1 MHHKIRQRIE
11 AVVDPGSFN
20 RFDPGRAT
28 GFVTGSGWI
37 NGREIYITAVDH
49 RDLPNSPFDGIQHH
63 YELLELALAKPRP
76 VVMIMDAMAHHKPGK
91 STFPKDSAKLLIHR
105 KGIGYWYSLH
115 ARLSGLVPQVCVVCG
130 RLGASLTFPVAL
142 CDAVV
147 MVQDAG
153 MSIGRPDVVEE
164 LLGRPI
170 DYFSLGSP
178 EMHARTSGTVDVIAK
193 DDTTAMTWV
202 RNYLDHFPSKA
213 GASIPLHAAALP
225 LEKDKPISELLPRE
239 PAIPFAVQPL
249 INRLLDRDS
258 FVEIKKEYAGEV
270 ITGLCR
276 IEGFSFGLVASNS
289 IYHSGILFPETCDKM
304 CRFIAL
310 CDAFSLPLVFLADIP
325 GFMIGSGAE
334 QAGIIR
340 HGAELFRTIARSTTP
355 KLSITLRRNYTAGV
369 YAMAGP
375 GISDGSFIALPGA
388 VISVYG
394 AMVMKKLS
402 SHLLSNSERKQQQ
415 EMLNAAAH
423 PEQLLEQGLIDEIIQ
438 PEELRP
444 RIAEFLK
451 DYFLSKVKE

>member
-1 MHHKIRQRIE
+1 MHHKVRQRIE
-11 AVVDPGSFN
+11 SLVDSGSFS

-28 GFVTGSGWI
+28 GFVTGSGRI

-49 RDLPNSPFDGIQHH
+49 QDLPDSPFDGIQHH
-63 YELLELALAKPRP
+63 FGLLERALDKPRP
-76 VVMIMDAMAHHKPGK
+76 VVMIMDAMAHHKPGE
-91 STFPKDSAKLLIHR
+91 SPFPKDSAKLLIHR
-105 KGIGYWYSLH
+105 KGIGHWYSLH

-130 RLGASLTFPVAL
+130 RLGAALTFPVAL

-147 MVQDAG
+147 MLQDAG

-164 LLGRPI
+164 LLGRPA
-170 DYFSLGSP
+170 DYVSLGSP
-178 EMHARTSGTVDVIAK
+178 EMHARISGTVDVIAR
-193 DDTTAMTWV
+193 DDTAAMAWV
-202 RNYLDHFPSKA
+202 RNYLDHFPSQA
-213 GASIPLHAAALP
+213 GASLPLRDAAPP
-225 LEKDKPISELLPRE
+225 LEKDTSISGLLPRE

-270 ITGLCR
+270 ITGLGR
-276 IEGFSFGLVASNS
+276 IEGRSFGLVASNS
-289 IYHSGILFPETCDKM
+289 IHHSGILFPETCDKM
-304 CRFIAL
+304 RRFIAL

-375 GISDGSFIALPGA
+375 GMSNGSFIALPGA

-394 AMVMKKLS
+394 AMVMKKLGAKQTADS
-402 SHLLSNSERKQQQ
+402 DRKQQQ
-415 EMLNAAAH
+415 EMQTAAAH

-444 RIAEFLK
+444 RIAEFLGHC
-451 DYFLSKVKE
+451 